1 MAGFYISLS
10 LSLSLSLSIYIS
22 IYLLIQD
29 EMKRRQHEAE
39 QSFLHLEEL
48 GVIPR
53 HSTKRPIRKTFQKY
67 KEKKGSPIKY
77 NPDSDI
83 QKKFDLEV
91 MAFLVNSNLH
101 YSFVE
106 TKGFRHFVAVTNP
119 QYNIRSNRSM
129 SKRMTGLL
137 FKNLEKAMQFV
148 LEAELPDCHN
158 VAFTYSEWTPNNIQN
173 FVAPVSYTHLTLP
186 TILRV

>member
-1 MAGFYISLS
+1 
-10 LSLSLSLSIYIS
+10 
-22 IYLLIQD
+22 
-29 EMKRRQHEAE
+29 MKRRQHEVK

-77 NPDSDI
+77 NPDCDI

-119 QYNIRSNRSM
+119 QYNIRSSRSM
-129 SKRMTGLL
+129 SKRMTGLAPRL
-137 FKNLEKAMQFV
+137 STQTFKQMALLLYQ
-148 LEAELPDCHN
+148 
-158 VAFTYSEWTPNNIQN
+158 T
-173 FVAPVSYTHLTLP
+173 PVSHQLSDLDSELLEPEAAQTTTDNASSRSIISLSPRPP
-186 TILRV
+186 TIKSYLQTM